1 MAAGDGKPKPGPPV
15 PKPGPLV
22 AKPVAKPPQLPRA
35 QPRGTSDSAF
45 ELAPVGGSSARSA
58 PSFPR
63 VNTTPSQRAVNPF
76 AAEEKT
82 STSMQNLPRVASSQ
96 NLPRV
101 GGASSQNLPPVS
113 SGSSQNLQ
121 PVGPRPLVQPPRRK
135 SNVIQKRL
143 ASSGFDQEER
153 TQLDAVLGRS
163 KSVELDLDEEIHT
176 NTTEFYDGE
185 TAAEEVVDKETW
197 RAVKAPVQ
205 SREKRRSGRVLWSLI
220 DQFAVANNPRY
231 AISNPAADPRA
242 HVFAW
247 DVSLAM
253 DCEIPHN
260 RSGREMTLA
269 QTIDW
274 VRFECTY
281 RGWRKLDAAGAIA
294 AADRG
299 ELVIV
304 ISKDPKVRALAIV
317 RPGGAGDDGLPRV
330 ASAGKPKGNE
340 LTVAQAVGPAVD
352 FYGHP

>member
-1 MAAGDGKPKPGPPV
+1 MAAGDGKPKPGPP
-15 PKPGPLV
+15 
-22 AKPVAKPPQLPRA
+22 AQKPPQMPRA

-45 ELAPVGGSSARSA
+45 ELPPVGGSTARSA

-63 VNTTPSQRAVNPF
+63 VPTTPSQRAVNPF
-76 AAEEKT
+76 GSEEKT
-82 STSMQNLPRVASSQ
+82 STSMQNLPRVGSSQ

-101 GGASSQNLPPVS
+101 GSSQNLPKVGGSSASSQNLT
-113 SGSSQNLQ
+113 
-121 PVGPRPLVQPPRRK
+121 PVGPTPLTLPPRRK
-135 SNVIQKRL
+135 SNVYQKRL

-185 TAAEEVVDKETW
+185 TPADEVVDKETW
-197 RAVKAPVQ
+197 RALKAPVQ
-205 SREKRRSGRVLWSLI
+205 SRLKRRSARVLWSLI
-220 DQFAVANNPRY
+220 DQFAVGNNPRY
-231 AISNPAADPRA
+231 QVISPAADPRA

-260 RSGREMTLA
+260 RGGREMTLA
-269 QTIDW
+269 QTVDW
-274 VRFECTY
+274 VRLECTY
-281 RGWRKLDAAGAIA
+281 RGWKKIDSAGALA

-299 ELVIV
+299 ELVLV

-317 RPGGAGDDGLPRV
+317 RPGGAGEDGLPRV
-330 ASAGKPKGNE
+330 ASAGKPKGND
-340 LTVAQAVGPAVD
+340 LSVAEAVGPAVD
-352 FYGHP
+352 FFTHP